1 MKALFIIVLCLLNTL
16 LEAQNICLKGRL
28 VDEHKNAVSS
38 ATVRCFI
45 HDSVF
50 VKGDISDSTGNV
62 WKGPPFRW
70 YLSLFKAVLPTI
82 HYYILYRTSIFE
94 CCFRQK
100 EA

>member
-50 VKGDISDSTGNV
+50 VKGDISDSTGN
-62 WKGPPFRW
+62 F
-70 YLSLFKAVLPTI
+70 
-82 HYYILYRTSIFE
+82 SITAPVSPSGYKLVIRNMSFIQRAIWVN
-94 CCFRQK
+94 CS
-100 EA
+100 

>member
-45 HDSVF
+45 HDCKGRLSVI
-50 VKGDISDSTGNV
+50 VPV
-62 WKGPPFRW
+62 
-70 YLSLFKAVLPTI
+70 
-82 HYYILYRTSIFE
+82 IF
-94 CCFRQK
+94 Q
-100 EA
+100 